1 MKTSKKSPYGKLKE
15 SEREARREVI
25 IEAAERVF
33 ARKPFNQVSIR
44 DIARE
49 AGISHALIYR
59 YFPDQ
64 QSLFVET
71 FLRGVKELILL
82 IDKAAEKGLEAVAE
96 NYLLFLIEHD
106 ELFRMMTHFMLDG
119 NLKGDSLARLNA
131 VARLILDRLDRFF
144 DDADAPN
151 EKNNRKKKKRFSSH
165 AFFAALNGVLISFR
179 DYPGR
184 KRKEVIVHMLELGNI
199 IAHNFKQ

>member
-1 MKTSKKSPYGKLKE
+1 MKTKEKSPYGKLKE
-15 SEREARREVI
+15 AEREARREAI

-33 ARKPFNQVSIR
+33 ARKSFDRVSIR

-59 YFPDQ
+59 YFSDQ
-64 QSLFVET
+64 QSLFVEA
-71 FLRGVKELILL
+71 FLRGVEQLITH
-82 IDKAAEKGLEAVAE
+82 IDKAAGSGLEAVAE
-96 NYLLFLIEHD
+96 AYLNFLIAHD

-119 NLKGDSLARLNA
+119 NLKGESVQRLNV
-131 VARLILDRLDRFF
+131 VARSLLDRLDRFF
-144 DDADAPN
+144 I
-151 EKNNRKKKKRFSSH
+151 KKHTRKQQRFLAH

-184 KRKEVIVHMLELGNI
+184 KRKEVIAHMLRLGNI
-199 IAHNFKQ
+199 IARRFKE

>member
-1 MKTSKKSPYGKLKE
+1 MKTKEKSPYGKLKE
-15 SEREARREVI
+15 REREARRLAI

-33 ARKPFNQVSIR
+33 ARKPFDQVRIR

-64 QSLFVET
+64 QSLFVEA
-71 FLRGVKELILL
+71 FLRGVEELIPL
-82 IDKAAEKGLEAVAE
+82 IDRAAGKGLGAVAE
-96 NYLLFLIEHD
+96 AYLKFLIEHD

-119 NLKGDSLARLNA
+119 NLKGENVQRLNA
-131 VARLILDRLDRFF
+131 VARLILDRLDCFF
-144 DDADAPN
+144 EENAKGKINQKQRRLLA
-151 EKNNRKKKKRFSSH
+151 H
-165 AFFAALNGVLISFR
+165 AFFASLNGVLISFR

-184 KRKEVIVHMLELGNI
+184 KRKEVIAHMLQLGSI
-199 IAHNFKQ
+199 IAQNFTR

>member
-1 MKTSKKSPYGKLKE
+1 MKAVPKSPYRKLKE
-15 SEREARREVI
+15 RERAARRTAI

-33 ARKPFNQVSIR
+33 ARKPFDQVSIR

-59 YFPDQ
+59 YFADK
-64 QSLFVET
+64 QSLFVEA
-71 FLRGVKELILL
+71 FLRGVEELMPL
-82 IDKAAEKGLEAVAE
+82 IDKAAGKGLEAVAE
-96 NYLLFLIEHD
+96 TYLKFLVEHD

-119 NLKGDSLARLNA
+119 TLKGESLTKLNA
-131 VARLILDRLDRFF
+131 VARSLLDRLNCFF
-144 DDADAPN
+144 EKEEK
-151 EKNNRKKKKRFSSH
+151 EKNSTKQQRLLAH

-184 KRKEVIVHMLELGNI
+184 KRKEVLMHMGKLGNI
-199 IAHNFKQ
+199 IAQNFTR